1 MINITDK
8 NEETAIPPLWRQA
21 FRPFFLFGALF
32 SLVAMMAWLGW
43 LNGWWQLSPYGG
55 ALFWH
60 SHEMLFGFVGAIIVG
75 FLLTAVQN
83 WTGLRATKGGPLIL
97 LFLSWGLSRIL
108 LLINPEHLTW
118 SIIVLDLSFFV
129 LSALFMAN
137 LVVKAGNYRNLFF
150 VPILLL
156 LTYSNLLTHLS
167 VVWKQP
173 DLFQQGIYTAI
184 MTVTMMIII
193 VGGRVIPMFTANGT
207 GTQKSLPLPWLE
219 KICIGSG
226 FLLVLVY
233 LTNAFTYISDF
244 LITGLFFL
252 AAIANGFRLFRW
264 RPWVTL
270 NTPLVWSLHL
280 AYAFVPISFILL
292 GLHYA
297 GFSIPFS
304 SGLHG
309 LTAGAMGSMIL
320 AMIARVSLGHS
331 GRPLQIHFSVK
342 YAFSFLVA
350 AGLLRISA
358 GLLPQF
364 YDILLVS
371 AAICWSLAFLL
382 YVVVYLK
389 ILITPRADGH
399 PG

>member
-8 NEETAIPPLWRQA
+8 NEETAIPPIWRQA

-32 SLVAMMAWLGW
+32 SSVGMMAWLGW
-43 LNGWWQLSPYGG
+43 INGWWQLSPYGG

-167 VVWKQP
+167 VVWQQP

-184 MTVTMMIII
+184 ITVTMMIII

-233 LTNAFTYISDF
+233 LTNAFTHISAF
-244 LITGLFFL
+244 LITALYFL
-252 AAIANGFRLFRW
+252 AAIANGIRLLRW

-280 AYAFVPISFILL
+280 AYAFIPISFILL
-292 GLHYA
+292 SLHYA

-342 YAFSFLVA
+342 FAFVFVVV